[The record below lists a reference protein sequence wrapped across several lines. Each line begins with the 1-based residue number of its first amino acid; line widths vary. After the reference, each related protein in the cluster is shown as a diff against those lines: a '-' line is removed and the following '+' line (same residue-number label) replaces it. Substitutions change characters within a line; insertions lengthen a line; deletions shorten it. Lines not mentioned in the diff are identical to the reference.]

1 MAFADPNPRDMIV
14 ADLAYQIGAVQP
26 HSERIQESDFACTA
40 SAWATRRDAK
50 RNARVR
56 FIYQDTFVVRLYVV
70 RLDVTFG

>member
-40 SAWATRRDAK
+40 SEHGRPDATR
-50 RNARVR
+50 NETRV
-56 FIYQDTFVVRLYVV
+56 FGLY
-70 RLDVTFG
+70 TKIHSSFGYTSFG